1 MDLEVGFLEVYLH
14 STWKTPTVNPM
25 HLTAATLSW
34 QSSRCWCMGRMLGQ
48 FDPANRNLKV
58 RNGTYGDSCQM
69 SGGGGGWGG
78 GGGVWGVGGGGGGG
92 GHGVLAWSR
101 ALPLKVSQLL

>member
-1 MDLEVGFLEVYLH
+1 MYLH

-48 FDPANRNLKV
+48 FDPANRNLNV

-69 SGGGGGWGG
+69 LSQPGMPKNFSLSISLMVMEIQLSMEQGTATQG
-78 GGGVWGVGGGGGGG
+78 
-92 GHGVLAWSR
+92 LTI
-101 ALPLKVSQLL
+101 ALRR